1 MTLYIK
7 AGCPWRTAAEQYL
20 NKRGYRYKSV
30 EIRRNRAALDEFLG
44 VSGQT
49 SAPTLVAGDLV
60 LRDFGP
66 DELEDF
72 LKEHNIR
79 P

>member
-1 MTLYIK
+1 MTLYVK
-7 AGCPWRTAAEQYL
+7 AGCPWCMVAKQYL
-20 NKRGYRYKSV
+20 NNRGYKYQSV
-30 EIRRNRAALDEFLG
+30 EVRRNRAAFDELVT

-49 SAPTLVAGDLV
+49 FAPTLVAGELV
-60 LRDFGP
+60 LSDFGP
-66 DELEDF
+66 DELADF

>member
-1 MTLYIK
+1 MV
-7 AGCPWRTAAEQYL
+7 AEQYL
-20 NKRGYRYKSV
+20 SKRGYKYKSIEV
-30 EIRRNRAALDEFLG
+30 RRNRAAFDELLA
-44 VSGQT
+44 VSGQPY
-49 SAPTLVAGDLV
+49 APTLVAGELV
-60 LRDFGP
+60 LPDFGP